1 MKVNAVYIFLALL
14 AALLLC
20 GCLGKDFKEGMD
32 NTQVGASSINN
43 ENYDGKKDHHNKH
56 HHNKHHHKKDHD
68 KKHHDKEHHHKK
80 DHHGKEHH
88 DKKDHHGKEHH
99 DKEHHHKKDHHK
111 KDHHKKD
118 HDKKDHDKEHYDN
131 ANNANNNNSI
141 SPMESPSIGNSSK
154 ALLSWNNIKY
164 MNTGTT
170 DNTTG
175 NGGTSTSGKGA
186 STSDKGTSKS
196 SVATTAANS
205 SVISTDLD
213 EIEDDITSLKATIA
227 KEESDLQSKL
237 KALTSQPSGTA
248 MGTAVTTAGGTP
260 IVDTSADVVTTLG
273 TSTVSGSDYGTQPQY
288 IITNQS
294 STDNFDSDSDTGD
307 NNVLYNNGM
316 YSQSLAGPTEVVE
329 TSPQQI
335 FNNNQQFLPGVST
348 PTNVSTQPFLP
359 GVGSPTET
367 LQPYLPGGA
376 SNQSF
381 MSASQGP
388 VQQYSSNLQMPQNPQ
403 GISGS
408 QIPAGQEDMYI
419 LKSQIVPPVCPAC
432 PTVCPAKKN
441 CPPCPAPAR
450 CPEPGYK
457 CKLIPNFNSPE
468 NLPRPVL
475 NDFSQ
480 FGM

>member
-1 MKVNAVYIFLALL
+1 M
-14 AALLLC
+14 
-20 GCLGKDFKEGMD
+20 
-32 NTQVGASSINN
+32 
-43 ENYDGKKDHHNKH
+43 
-56 HHNKHHHKKDHD
+56 
-68 KKHHDKEHHHKK
+68 
-80 DHHGKEHH
+80 
-88 DKKDHHGKEHH
+88 
-99 DKEHHHKKDHHK
+99 
-111 KDHHKKD
+111 
-118 HDKKDHDKEHYDN
+118 
-131 ANNANNNNSI
+131 
-141 SPMESPSIGNSSK
+141 
-154 ALLSWNNIKY
+154 
-164 MNTGTT
+164 
-170 DNTTG
+170 
-175 NGGTSTSGKGA
+175 
-186 STSDKGTSKS
+186 
-196 SVATTAANS
+196 
-205 SVISTDLD
+205 D

-227 KEESDLQSKL
+227 KEEADLQSKL
-237 KALTSQPSGTA
+237 NSLNSQTTYNVNGTSTGTGA
-248 MGTAVTTAGGTP
+248 STGTGVTTVGGAS
-260 IVDTSADVVTTLG
+260 IVDTSADIVTTLG
-273 TSTVSGSDYGTQPQY
+273 TSTVSGSDYTTQPQY

-294 STDNFDSDSDTGD
+294 STNDSDSDSDTDD
-307 NNVLYNNGM
+307 NNIVYNNGM

-348 PTNVSTQPFLP
+348 PTDVSTQSFLP
-359 GVGSPTET
+359 GVSSPTET
-367 LQPYLPGGA
+367 LQPYVPGGA

-388 VQQYSSNLQMPQNPQ
+388 VQQYPSNPQ
-403 GISGS
+403 GIPGS